1 MICCIW
7 NFVAFIGIVSTSTDY
22 SSLHLVQFFEENDI
36 LIGIGSYLRVDLLLI
51 QLFGSVLDRGEHWIR
66 RTNFVLFDTASR
78 LLLLENCFTCTTFEI
93 CVERLYYLFAIRENS
108 GFSKVCDNNHFFVF
122 GVYLFRGK

>member
-1 MICCIW
+1 MICRIW
-7 NFVAFIGIVSTSTDY
+7 NFVAFIGIVFTSTDY
-22 SSLHLVQFFEENDI
+22 SSLRLVQFFKENDI

-78 LLLLENCFTCTTFEI
+78 LLLCENCLTCTTFEI

-108 GFSKVCDNNHFFVF
+108 GFSKVCDNKYLFVF
-122 GVYLFRGK
+122 GVYLFRD